1 MERSGAH
8 TTRAQLKTQMTK
20 KMFVRA
26 LTPKKEKPFAPLS
39 DRGAHSENPAHPSPS
54 NLRKQASGF
63 SFSTASAFEEALP
76 RRAVK
81 TMRPSSLKRANQ
93 TSFGWFPYVSVL
105 FFGLKPYQIS
115 AAPFF
120 FIHVLRRIIFVAV
133 AMYFFEYPWLQV
145 FLYMLQSLGMAWYLI
160 AK

>member
-1 MERSGAH
+1 
-8 TTRAQLKTQMTK
+8 
-20 KMFVRA
+20 
-26 LTPKKEKPFAPLS
+26 
-39 DRGAHSENPAHPSPS
+39 
-54 NLRKQASGF
+54 
-63 SFSTASAFEEALP
+63 
-76 RRAVK
+76 
-81 TMRPSSLKRANQ
+81 MRPSSLKRANQ

-160 AK
+160 AKRPFLLPVQNYLEIFNELVVLVAAYHMTIIMSENVTRDMRELVGRSLVVFITAMIIVNGLVWVSSLIT